1 MGILSSRNRSSEAWF
16 TLQDEPVVD
25 VSGQVVATDP
35 QRRRGR
41 GLVKLAEQAH
51 RPAEPLP
58 VAGPAA
64 AASFGGAQFTR
75 RTVLERLNA
84 RVRAALETVAA
95 TRYGAL
101 MLAGA
106 VALLVMLLIVV
117 WAAGSGSDQ
126 GLLHRDQA
134 RIARL
139 SAERARALGAGA
151 RAETALATAQADWAR
166 WRSLAMSERAA
177 PSVRALP
184 GRTHSKTVGAGR

>member
-1 MGILSSRNRSSEAWF
+1 MGILSSRNGSSEAWF

-25 VSGQVVATDP
+25 VSGQVVATGP

-58 VAGPAA
+58 IAGP

-75 RTVLERLNA
+75 RTVLEPLNA
-84 RVRAALETVAA
+84 RARELLEAVAA

-106 VALLVMLLIVV
+106 VALLVTLLIVV
-117 WAAGSGSDQ
+117 WAGGSGSDE
-126 GLLHRDQA
+126 GLLRRDQA
-134 RIARL
+134 QIARL
-139 SAERARALGAGA
+139 SAEHARALRAGA
-151 RAETALATAQADWAR
+151 RAETALAMSQAELAR

-177 PSVRALP
+177 PRVRAVP
-184 GRTHSKTVGAGR
+184 GRTHRKTSGGGR